1 MHASTAERSALRG
14 LISGHF
20 LVAAGILLVVAVG
33 WNTARSHLQIYM
45 AKKPVPPPPGTKV
58 VNYQLKS
65 FPKTLGPYT
74 LIEASAEPLKED
86 VLETLGT
93 ASNPNNWYYM
103 AVYEDKQTKEM
114 MRLDV
119 TYYTGL
125 LDAVPHVGE
134 RCIVAGGGTIRSDL
148 SGKRVL
154 PLTQVPQ
161 EWRQLPVY
169 RTAYEITQGMNT
181 AQLFQYH
188 VFSMNGVPTESW
200 ETVRWNLTLPS
211 VKYCFFAK
219 VQTAPMAPNLTAEAS
234 DDMTR
239 RFLDQAMPHVLLS
252 LPTREDIEKLKKAEA
267 AK

>member
-1 MHASTAERSALRG
+1 MSASTAERAAGRG
-14 LISGHF
+14 LMGGHF
-20 LVAAGILLVVAVG
+20 LIAAGILLVAALG
-33 WNTARSHLQIYM
+33 WNAASHFLQLHL
-45 AKKPVPPPPGTKV
+45 AKKPVPPPPGTV
-58 VNYQLKS
+58 VVHYQLKN

-74 LIEASAEPLKED
+74 LIEESAVPLKED

-93 ASNPNNWYYM
+93 AGNPNNWYYM
-103 AVYEDKQTKEM
+103 AVYEDKLTKEQ

-148 SGKRVL
+148 SGTRTL
-154 PLTQVPQ
+154 SLTQGPQ
-161 EWRQLPVY
+161 EWRQLPMY

-188 VFSMNGVPTESW
+188 VFSMNGEPTESW
-200 ETVRWNLTLPS
+200 EKVRLELALPR

-219 VQTAPMAPNLTAEAS
+219 VQTAPMASNLTAQAS
-234 DDMTR
+234 DEMTR
-239 RFLDQAMPHVLLS
+239 RFMDRAMPAVLRF
-252 LPTREDIEKLKKAEA
+252 LPTRRDIEDLKKAET